1 MDEIYLTRLNKFV
14 SELKILSNNSKILNV
29 LKSWNDEEYEQAK
42 IIAAKLQAVI
52 TRFNTELYQYFNTV
66 TNPNADEISS
76 LTTDQLEAE
85 ESLAELNAH
94 IQSKRDRTARST
106 TSGYQHHHSNR
117 GKLPELN
124 LPTFDGNVLQWT
136 QFWDQFSSNIDQREL
151 RDVDKLLYLK
161 TSLRGDAKTILD
173 GLETTNDN
181 YKIAVSTLT
190 NRYGRKS
197 QIVDAHY
204 SKLYKLARAESYDE
218 CRKTLDEI
226 ERHLRVLNSLGENTE
241 HNHLRFL
248 LMEKFPEDIIYEL
261 KLKLKDDTI
270 QELRKELQLVLTARE
285 DARRTC
291 EEVNGKGRCFTTETL
306 LTHESRFKRKP
317 RQGKPEANKNDYKR
331 FKPTL
336 AAFNK
341 TYDNKRKF
349 DGEENRSAHTQKR
362 RKISCIFCSGDH
374 FNDECTKVKTI
385 QLRKAKLNNRCFL
398 CLNLGHSARKCER
411 KLQACFHCKKV
422 GHHNRALCPM
432 KEQPKGGNTTSLHV
446 NDNSTTVLQT
456 AIVDVI
462 GKDNTILKCRILFDC
477 GSMRS
482 YVLQS
487 IAEKLKLVPEE
498 NQHLTV
504 FTFAG
509 EQPRELESP
518 LAKLCLRTRTNK
530 MKLMYVNIVP
540 AMTHDI
546 SSFNKDF
553 SEWKYRSKYSL
564 SDDGSLG
571 DQIDILIGNDYYQS
585 LMLSGK
591 VEIKE
596 NLYIVNSVF
605 GWILSGRYRDEKGDE
620 LSVLTYFQASY
631 ETKLNEPDL
640 PLDDKSMKALWDLES
655 IGIVDSPNTN
665 RDEEAIKQFNENMT
679 LKEGRYHVSWPWKDY
694 PPELPTNYGLAY
706 GRLVGLVKRLDKEA
720 LAMFDKT
727 LSDQLERKV
736 IEEVPDE
743 GQRDHPVH
751 YLPFHGV
758 QVPGK
763 ALRVVYDASAKV
775 KNAKSLNECL
785 YAGPMMLED
794 LTGLLIRFRCHNIG
808 LTADVEKAFLQI
820 GLNNDDRDVTRFLWL
835 KDLDMPVTEDNLI
848 EYRFTRVPFGIISS
862 PFLLNATIKHHLQTS
877 EGKYTKQL
885 ASNIYV
891 DNLLTGTESVDEASD
906 LYKEAKGKFSEIS
919 MNLRE
924 WSSNSKEFIDQVQDA
939 APETTVKTLGLNWVL
954 KEDSLHL
961 RAKVNKTNEVTKR
974 GVLKTIAAIYDPC
987 GFSAPIVLPA
997 KLLLQQLWK
1006 QKVKWDSSLSDDT
1019 KQEWMNILKDLEE
1032 IESIHLPRNI
1042 TRPNQSQSQLH
1053 CFTDSST
1060 VAYAAVVY
1068 LVQGDNVQFIIGKSR
1083 LVPTKDQEKLKIPK
1097 LEMLGVLIGSR
1108 LIKFVLKFLQ
1118 LHITQTILWTD
1129 SQIVKSWFYSEKLLE
1144 PFVSRRMEEIKKNK
1158 DLVVRYVPSKL
1169 NPADTATRPNISKED
1184 REMWLSGPTFLRQDS
1199 KSWPKSPV
1207 VEVSLLLGEGLSN
1220 TDNHEKVEA
1229 QSVNLNSVTNLDPQL
1244 EEIRQLQKRMFPE
1257 EVQGKKTSLTGSLSL
1272 FCDTNGILR
1281 CDGRLA
1287 HSDLSYDAKYPI
1299 LLPKESEFTERL
1311 IKETHEKNLHVGVAH
1326 TLSIIRQKYWI
1337 PQGRSRVQKTI
1348 SKCARCVKHGG
1359 GPFKLPKTPALPEE
1373 RVNYTHSF
1381 AYTGVDYFGPMVVQ
1395 TENGLKKRWI
1405 CLFTCLVIRAI
1416 HLEVVRDL
1424 TTNECLMAFK
1434 RFIATRGTPTLI
1446 LTDNASQFRL
1456 LKEVLTKDGNFTT
1469 NIKWKFIPQLAPWHG
1484 GAYERLVAIVKHCLK
1499 RTLQKHM
1506 LDDTQLL
1513 TIIKEAEAVIN
1524 TRPLTYVGSNL
1535 EHILKPADF
1544 LTPGKCLSIEI
1555 LMESLPLSGSLIKQ
1569 QLIEGWNRGNKIMDE
1584 YKEMFVNQYLLSLRE
1599 RYRNSPQQARV
1610 RSQETPKVGDVVQI
1624 KGETKNREG
1633 WKVGSISELIKGR
1646 DGLCRIAKVKV
1657 GDKVFTR
1664 SLAHLYPLEV
1674 DEDASFQEL
1683 TKEFS
1688 VNEEGA
1694 VRVDTDELSQYLP
1707 IRVEMEDVHAPT
1719 SSSSLKEDYHQLNID
1734 NDDNLIQNQSEL
1746 LEDTRLTQI
1755 IESIPEQVS
1764 NGSETEISDETVPCQ
1779 SFETSDQRR
1788 AAAVQAME
1796 KIHRWTQE
1804 LMTTID

>member
-1 MDEIYLTRLNKFV
+1 MDEIYLTRLNKFG
-14 SELKILSNNSKILNV
+14 SELKNLSNNSKIING

-42 IIAAKLQAVI
+42 ITSAKLQAVI
-52 TRFNTELYQYFNTV
+52 TRFNTELYQYFNAV
-66 TNPNADEISS
+66 TNPNADEIST
-76 LTTDQLEAE
+76 LTTDQLDGE
-85 ESLAELNAH
+85 ETLAELNAR
-94 IQSKRDRTARST
+94 IQSKRDKTGSSI
-106 TSGYQHHHSNR
+106 TSSHHHPNR

-136 QFWDQFSSNIDQREL
+136 QFWDQFSSNIDQRDL
-151 RDVDKLLYLK
+151 REVDKLLYLK
-161 TSLRGDAKTILD
+161 TSLKGNAKTILE

-181 YKIAVSTLT
+181 YKIAVTTLT
-190 NRYGRKS
+190 DRYGKKS
-197 QIVDAHY
+197 QIIDAHY
-204 SKLYKLARAESYDE
+204 SNLYKMARAENPDE
-218 CRKTLDEI
+218 CRKTLDDI

-248 LMEKFPEDIIYEL
+248 IMEKFPEDIIYEL
-261 KLKLKDDTI
+261 KLKVKDDTI

-291 EEVNGKGRCFTTETL
+291 EEVNSKNKSYTTETL
-306 LTHESRFKRKP
+306 LANEYKRKP
-317 RQGKPEANKNDYKR
+317 RTMKPETGKNAHKR

-341 TYDNKRKF
+341 TYNNKRKSTYE
-349 DGEENRSAHTQKR
+349 GNHSASTQKR
-362 RKISCIFCSGDH
+362 RRVSCIFCSGDH
-374 FNDECTKVKTI
+374 FNDECTNVKTI
-385 QLRKAKLNNRCFL
+385 QLRKAKLDNRCFL
-398 CLNLGHSARKCER
+398 CLSLGHSARMCKRQPRTCP
-411 KLQACFHCKKV
+411 HCKKI
-422 GHHNRALCPM
+422 GQHNRALCPT
-432 KEQPKGGNTTSLHV
+432 KEQSKKENTTSLHV
-446 NDNSTTVLQT
+446 NDDSSTVLQT

-487 IAEKLKLVPEE
+487 VAKKLKLVPEE

-518 LAKLCLRTRTNK
+518 LAKLCLRTKTNK

-540 AMTHDI
+540 TMTHDI

-553 SEWKYRSKYSL
+553 SEWKHRSKYSL

-585 LMLSGK
+585 LMLSEK
-591 VEIKE
+591 VKIKE
-596 NLYIVNSVF
+596 NLYIVDSVF
-605 GWILSGRYRDEKGDE
+605 GWTLSGRSREERGDE

-640 PLDDKSMKALWDLES
+640 PLDDKSMRALWDLES
-655 IGIVDSPNTN
+655 IGIIDSPNTN
-665 RDEEAIKQFNENMT
+665 RDEEAIKQFNESTT
-679 LKEGRYHVSWPWKDY
+679 LKNGRYHVSWPWKDY

-706 GRLVGLVKRLDKEA
+706 GRLVGLVKRLDKET
-720 LAMFDKT
+720 LTMYDKT
-727 LSDQLERKV
+727 LSDQLERKI
-736 IEEVPDE
+736 IEEVPNE
-743 GQRDHPVH
+743 KERNHPVH

-758 QVPGK
+758 KASGK
-763 ALRVVYDASAKV
+763 ALRLVYDASAKL

-785 YAGPMMLED
+785 YTGPMMLED
-794 LTGLLIRFRCHNIG
+794 LTGLLIQFRCHNIG

-835 KDLDMPVTEDNLI
+835 KDSKMPVTEDNLVQ
-848 EYRFTRVPFGIISS
+848 YRFTRVPFGIISS

-877 EGKYTKQL
+877 EGNYTKQL

-891 DNLLTGTESVDEASD
+891 DNLLTGTESVDEALD
-906 LYKEAKGKFSEIS
+906 LYKEAKGKFAEIS

-924 WSSNSKEFIDQVQDA
+924 WSSNSKEFLDQIQDVA
-939 APETTVKTLGLNWVL
+939 LETTVKTLGLNWEL

-974 GVLKTIAAIYDPC
+974 GILKTIAAIYDPC
-987 GFSAPIVLPA
+987 GFSVPIVLPA

-1019 KQEWMNILKDLEE
+1019 KQEWINILEDLKE
-1032 IESIHLPRNI
+1032 IESIRLPRNI
-1042 TRPNQSQSQLH
+1042 TIPKENKSGLH

-1083 LVPTKDQEKLKIPK
+1083 LVPNKDQENLKIPK

-1118 LHITQTILWTD
+1118 LHVTQTILWTD
-1129 SQIVKSWFYSEKLLE
+1129 SQIVKSWFYSDKLLE

-1158 DLVVRYVPSKL
+1158 DLVVRYVPSRL

-1184 REMWLSGPTFLRQDS
+1184 REMWLRGPAFLRQDS
-1199 KSWPKSPV
+1199 KTWPKSPV
-1207 VEVSLLLGEGLSN
+1207 GEVSLLLGEGLSD
-1220 TDNHEKVEA
+1220 TEKHEKVKS
-1229 QSVNLNSVTNLDPQL
+1229 QSANSNSVTITNQDTQL

-1257 EVQGKKTSLTGSLSL
+1257 EAQGKKTSLAGSLSL

-1337 PQGRSRVQKTI
+1337 PQGRSRVQKTL

-1359 GPFKLPKTPALPEE
+1359 GPFELPKTPALPVE
-1373 RVNYTHSF
+1373 RVNFTHSF
-1381 AYTGVDYFGPMVVQ
+1381 AYTGADYFGPMVVQ

-1416 HLEVVRDL
+1416 HLEVVKDL

-1434 RFIATRGTPTLI
+1434 RFIATRGIPTLI

-1456 LKEVLTKDGNFTT
+1456 LGEVLTKEGNFTT

-1499 RTLQKHM
+1499 RTLQKQM
-1506 LDDTQLL
+1506 LDETQLL

-1544 LTPGKCLSIEI
+1544 LTPGKCLSVEVLIER
-1555 LMESLPLSGSLIKQ
+1555 LPLSGSLIKQ
-1569 QLIEGWNRGNKIMDE
+1569 QLIAGWNRGNKIMDE

-1599 RYRNSPQQARV
+1599 RYRNSPKQARV
-1610 RSQETPKVGDVVQI
+1610 RSQESPNVGDIVQI
-1624 KGETKNREG
+1624 KGEAKNREG
-1633 WKVGSISELIKGR
+1633 WKVGNISELIKGK

-1674 DEDASFQEL
+1674 DEDTSFQDS
-1683 TKEFS
+1683 TKES
-1688 VNEEGA
+1688 LVNEEGD
-1694 VRVDTDELSQYLP
+1694 VRIDTEGLSQYIP
-1707 IRVEMEDVHAPT
+1707 IRIEVNDVHVPT
-1719 SSSSLKEDYHQLNID
+1719 SSSSPKEDNYQLNI
-1734 NDDNLIQNQSEL
+1734 NNENNLIPDQREL
-1746 LEDTRLTQI
+1746 LEDTRLAQI
-1755 IESIPEQVS
+1755 IETTPEQAS
-1764 NGSETEISDETVPCQ
+1764 HGSETETNNEATPCQ
-1779 SFETSDQRR
+1779 PVESSDQRR

-1804 LMTTID
+1804 LMTTIN